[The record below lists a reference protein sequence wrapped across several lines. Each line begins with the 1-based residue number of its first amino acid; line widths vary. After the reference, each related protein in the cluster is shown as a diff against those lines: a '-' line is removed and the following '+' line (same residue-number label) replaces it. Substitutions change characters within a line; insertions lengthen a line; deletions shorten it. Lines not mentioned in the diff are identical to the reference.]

1 MRRALVVACFFLLA
15 ACLVTRSR
23 LEGEDRPSFPE
34 KPVKRVSADFAR
46 QWFDGNAELSSY
58 KTITPR
64 YGALREAE
72 LVLIYV
78 TEPLDRRTWIKD
90 DDAREPER
98 VTVLKLNESLKFV
111 TGLYPYSV
119 LTSVFAPVD
128 DWGSERFSPV
138 KATLTCQE
146 WCGHVFEGFWPGRD
160 RFQHRVISYFASEG
174 EKTESVSTP
183 EGALYEDGLLIQFR
197 ELDGPFAQGGDWKG
211 ALVPALWRVRRA
223 HVPPKAVEATIKR
236 SEQDGTTRFVLDA
249 GDYRRTIDV
258 EKAPPHHVVGWTTS
272 DGESARLVKSARLA
286 YWKMNGPG
294 NEAKREEIGL
304 PHRDAP
310 SKLDPPEGTTSIG
323 R

>member
-1 MRRALVVACFFLLA
+1 MRRALFVAFFVFLA
-15 ACLVTRSR
+15 ACLVSR
-23 LEGEDRPSFPE
+23 ARTEGEDRPSFPE
-34 KPVKRVSADFAR
+34 KPLKRVSSDFAR

-64 YGALREAE
+64 YGELREAE

-90 DDAREPER
+90 DDAKEPER

-119 LTSVFAPVD
+119 LTSIFSPVD
-128 DWGSERFSPV
+128 DWGGERFSPV
-138 KATLTCQE
+138 KATLSCQE

-160 RFQHRVISYFASEG
+160 RFRHQVISYFASEG
-174 EKTESVSTP
+174 EKTEAVATP
-183 EGALYEDGLLIQFR
+183 EGALYEDALLIQLR

-223 HVPPKAVEATIKR
+223 HQGPRAVEATIKR
-236 SEQDGTTRFVLDA
+236 SDQGETTRFVLDA
-249 GDYRRTIDV
+249 GDYRRTFDV
-258 EKAPPHHVVGWTTS
+258 EKAPPHRVLGWTTS
-272 DGESARLVKSARLA
+272 DGESARQVKSARLA

-294 NEAKREEIGL
+294 NETRREEIGL
-304 PHRDAP
+304 PHLDAP
-310 SKLDPPEGTTSIG
+310 AKLAPPERTKSIG